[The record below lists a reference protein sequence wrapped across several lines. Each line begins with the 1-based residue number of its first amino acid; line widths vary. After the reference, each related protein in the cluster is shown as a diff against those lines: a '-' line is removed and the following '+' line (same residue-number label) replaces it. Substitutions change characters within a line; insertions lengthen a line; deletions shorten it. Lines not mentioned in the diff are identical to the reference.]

1 MTPAQLGGRAS
12 LDAVDSTYAW
22 LRLLVALVL
31 GTIGSVGMWSFVVAL
46 PPVQADFAIDRAAA
60 SVPYTMAM
68 IGFAFGGV
76 AMGRLADRF
85 GIVFPALLGTVL
97 LVGGYIAAC
106 YAPNIWTLDAAHT
119 VIGIGTSGTFG
130 PIVSDM
136 SHWFKKRRG
145 IAIGI
150 ASCGN
155 YLSGAVWPPIIQHFI
170 ETSGW
175 RATHLGIAIF
185 CLVTMVPLALLL
197 RRRSPVEHVEIGA
210 TGGHHGTLGLKP
222 NTLQGLLAIAA
233 IACCVA
239 MAMPQVHIV
248 AYCGDLGYGAARG
261 AEMLSLMLGLGLIAR
276 VASGSIA
283 DKIGGLSAL
292 MIGSAL
298 QAFALLLYLGF
309 NGLTSLYIVSA
320 LFGLFQGGII
330 PMYAVIVREYFPSK
344 DAGVRT
350 GVALMFA
357 LFGMAL
363 GGWMSGAIFDLTGSY
378 RAAFANGFLWNLLNL
393 AIIGWLLIRSRTW
406 IRGRLATA

>member
-1 MTPAQLGGRAS
+1 MTPIHPGRADMS
-12 LDAVDSTYAW
+12 AVDSNYAW
-22 LRLLVALVL
+22 VRLFVALVL
-31 GTIGSVGMWSFVVAL
+31 GTIGSVGMWSYVVAL
-46 PPVQADFAIDRAAA
+46 PPVQADFGVLRNLA
-60 SVPYTMAM
+60 SLPYTMAM

-76 AMGRLADRF
+76 GMGRLADRY
-85 GIVFPALLGTVL
+85 GIVVPAIGGTLLTTLGFF
-97 LVGGYIAAC
+97 GAG
-106 YAPNIWTLDAAHT
+106 YAPNIWVLSAAHV
-119 VIGIGTSGTFG
+119 VIGFGCSGTFG

-136 SHWFKKRRG
+136 SHWFRKRCG

-155 YLSGAVWPPIIQHFI
+155 YAAGAIWPPIVQHFI
-170 ETSGW
+170 IADGW
-175 RATHLGIAIF
+175 RATHIGIGVF
-185 CLVTMVPLALLL
+185 CLVTMIPLALML
-197 RRRSPVEHVEIGA
+197 RRPSPVEHVDVSGA
-210 TGGHHGTLGLKP
+210 AAARGSLGLKP
-222 NTLQGLLAIAA
+222 NTLQALLAVAGV
-233 IACCVA
+233 ACCVA

-248 AYCGDLGYGAARG
+248 AYCADLGYGVARG
-261 AEMLSLMLGLGLIAR
+261 AEMLSLMLALGLIAR
-276 VASGSIA
+276 VVSGSIA

-292 MIGSAL
+292 LIGTTL

-309 NGLTSLYIVSA
+309 NGLTSLYVVSA

-330 PMYAVIVREYFPSK
+330 PMYAVIVREYFPPK

-378 RAAFANGFLWNLLNL
+378 RAAFANGFLWNLLNI

-406 IRGRLATA
+406 ISGRLAAA